1 MSNENKNKNEKNI
14 KKVGICGYG
23 FVGGAIY
30 DFFMNRIPEDGYII
44 SVYDKYKHINTFKV
58 LLDTD
63 LIFICL
69 PTNYDDNLK
78 TYDMKEISSTVNMLN
93 ENNYKGL
100 VVIKSTVLPNYCE
113 DINSL
118 YSDLKI
124 FNNPEFLSARTA
136 KEDFATQKYIIL
148 GYTSM
153 TKKDINYLLDFYSE
167 LFPKADISVAT
178 SKETALMKL
187 GCNSF
192 YATKIQYFTELYLLC
207 RELDCDYDVVKN
219 MMLGNQWINP
229 MHTMVPGTDEKI
241 SYGGMCFPK
250 DIAALSEYMK
260 ELGVSN
266 LVVDATIKDNKLTRD
281 L

>member
-1 MSNENKNKNEKNI
+1 MSNKNEKNI
-14 KKVGICGYG
+14 KKIGICGYG

-44 SVYDKYKHINTFKV
+44 SVYDKYKHINTFKI

-78 TYDMKEISSTVNMLN
+78 TYDMKEISSTLKMLN
-93 ENNYKGL
+93 DNNYKGL

-136 KEDFATQKYIIL
+136 KEDFATQKHIVL

-153 TKKDINYLLDFYSE
+153 TKKAINNLLDFYSE

-229 MHTMVPGTDEKI
+229 MHTMVPGTDGKI

>member
-1 MSNENKNKNEKNI
+1 MSKENEKNI
-14 KKVGICGYG
+14 KKIGICGYG

-44 SVYDKYKHINTFKV
+44 SVYDKYKHINTFKI

-63 LIFICL
+63 FIFICL

-78 TYDMKEISSTVNMLN
+78 TYDMKEISSTLKMLN

-136 KEDFATQKYIIL
+136 KEDFATQKHIVL

-153 TKKDINYLLDFYSE
+153 TKKDINNLLDFYSE

-178 SKETALMKL
+178 SKETTLMKL

-229 MHTMVPGTDEKI
+229 MHTMVPGTDGKI

>member
-1 MSNENKNKNEKNI
+1 MSNKNEKNI
-14 KKVGICGYG
+14 KKIGICGYG

-44 SVYDKYKHINTFKV
+44 SVYDKYKYINTFKA
-58 LLDTD
+58 LLETD

-78 TYDMKEISSTVNMLN
+78 TYDMKEISSTLKMLN
-93 ENNYKGL
+93 DHNYKGL

-136 KEDFATQKYIIL
+136 KEDFATQKHIVL

-153 TKKDINYLLDFYSE
+153 TKKDINNLLDFYSE

-229 MHTMVPGTDEKI
+229 MHTMVPGTDGKI